1 MTENYTW
8 DMDGFIQKVGFAVDG
23 MQITQYIAE
32 NIFQLDPPP
41 PELSENCTAN
51 DYIRMV
57 LEIHDLKYFSFFLHR
72 FEPSLNRYIRRTLA
86 SEANFQY
93 DPEGFLEIKLC
104 CMMTMLHLLPRYELE
119 KKAAFTTYAHNFVY
133 NTIRDYQMHRESWS
147 LPSVSTYKKIRT
159 AAWMQNNLENALEAF
174 MKKYQCSEETAD
186 RYFREAKCLHSRKS
200 LYITDE
206 EGDDGGDVMEEVADE
221 EDSDMLEIFWN
232 GIHANAVRTAFDRL
246 TPNEKEYLQRRNAAC
261 MKCGCVRHM
270 STAESFDDLG
280 AHFELTTAGGAE
292 KAYHKAVD
300 HLTQLMVEDN
310 AIGTV
315 TVKRKKVV
323 RRKKK
328 IAAAVYEY
336 QADYDGE
343 WGEIEIDFESSTGKI
358 SYIAELDTTRS
369 HRYANKAIEEIL
381 SSDLSD
387 LPKQKTIAFP
397 K

>member
-1 MTENYTW
+1 
-8 DMDGFIQKVGFAVDG
+8 
-23 MQITQYIAE
+23 
-32 NIFQLDPPP
+32 
-41 PELSENCTAN
+41 
-51 DYIRMV
+51 
-57 LEIHDLKYFSFFLHR
+57 
-72 FEPSLNRYIRRTLA
+72 
-86 SEANFQY
+86 
-93 DPEGFLEIKLC
+93 
-104 CMMTMLHLLPRYELE
+104 
-119 KKAAFTTYAHNFVY
+119 
-133 NTIRDYQMHRESWS
+133 MHRESWS
-147 LPSVSTYKKIRT
+147 LPSVSIYKKIRT

-174 MKKYQCSEETAD
+174 MKKYQCSEEAAD

-200 LYITDE
+200 LYTDE

-232 GIHANAVRTAFDRL
+232 GIYANAVRKAFDRL

-280 AHFELTTAGGAE
+280 AHFELTTANGAE
-292 KAYHKAVD
+292 KAYRKVVD
-300 HLTQLMVEDN
+300 HLTRLLVEDN
-310 AIGTV
+310 AIGSV
-315 TVKRKKVV
+315 TIKRKKVI

-343 WGEIEIDFESSTGKI
+343 WGEIDFENGTGKI

-369 HRYANKAIEEIL
+369 HRFAYKAIEEIL
-381 SSDLSD
+381 SSDLND